1 MSDKCGKCGGAM
13 KEGFLHDSG
22 QHSSGVAHWA
32 EGTPEYN
39 ILRFLRMKGRRKL
52 PIRSFRCTK
61 CGFLESY
68 AEAPRAS

>member
-13 KEGFLHDSG
+13 KEGFLLDSG
-22 QHSSGVAHWA
+22 QHSEGVGHWA
-32 EGTPEYN
+32 EGVPEFWVLK
-39 ILRFLRMKGRRKL
+39 ILRMKGRKKYQ
-52 PIRSFRCTK
+52 IRSFRCAR